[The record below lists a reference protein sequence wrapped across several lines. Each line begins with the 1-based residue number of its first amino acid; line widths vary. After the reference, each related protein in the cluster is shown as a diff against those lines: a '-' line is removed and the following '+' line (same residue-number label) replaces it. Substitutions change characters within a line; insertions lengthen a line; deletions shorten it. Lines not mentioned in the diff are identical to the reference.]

1 MSRRADET
9 TERLVSEYNPLLP
22 HVRANPY
29 PYYAALRRASPVHKA
44 PSLPFYTVTRYR
56 DVLDVIHQPETFSST
71 ALQMLLQGAQ
81 PVGPNSG
88 ALAGHRLVASA
99 MMIASD
105 PPDHTRLRSIVNRGF
120 TPRRIGALEQRLREL
135 CEGYLAPFLREGR
148 MELVHG
154 LSIPLPVTVIAEL
167 LGVEPERREQ
177 FKHWSD
183 TFVLGLSGTVSG
195 IGADDMRRGADAM
208 AEYFERFVAERRARP
223 KDDLISV
230 LVAAEAG
237 EALTVSEILSF
248 ILLLLIAGN
257 ETTTNLIG
265 NGMQALLEHPDQL
278 AAVAAQPALV
288 PRFVEETL
296 RYSSPIQSL
305 PRRTLHDTTIAG
317 QPVPKDSYVMAVF
330 ASANR
335 DEEQFPDADRF
346 DIRRETQGH
355 VAFGHGIHFCLGA
368 SLARLEARIAFE
380 TILRRCQNLRLDQ
393 GEVQMIDS
401 LILRGPRT
409 LQIAF
414 DPVAAAG

>member
-1 MSRRADET
+1 MSVESVET
-9 TERLVSEYNPLLP
+9 ARRLVSEYNPLLP
-22 HVRANPY
+22 QVRADPY
-29 PYYAALRRASPVHKA
+29 PYYAALRRGSPVHKA
-44 PSLPFYTVTRYR
+44 QNLPFYTVTRFR
-56 DVLDVIHQPETFSST
+56 DVLHVVHHPETFSST

-88 ALAGHRLVASA
+88 ALAGHRLFASA

-120 TPRRIGALEQRLREL
+120 TPRRIAALEPRLREL
-135 CEGYLAPFLREGR
+135 CEGYLAPHLREGR
-148 MELVHG
+148 MELVRG
-154 LSIPLPVTVIAEL
+154 LSIPFPVTVIAEL

-195 IGADDMRRGADAM
+195 IGKDDMRRGADEM
-208 AEYFERFVAERRARP
+208 VEYFERFVAERRARP

-237 EALTVSEILSF
+237 ESLSVSEVLSF

-265 NGMQALLEHPDQL
+265 NGVQALLEHPDQL
-278 AAVAAQPALV
+278 ALVAARPALV
-288 PRFVEETL
+288 PKLVEETL
-296 RYSSPIQSL
+296 RYSSPVQSL
-305 PRRTLHDTTIAG
+305 PRRTLHDTTLAG
-317 QPVPKDSYVMAVF
+317 QPLPKDSYVMAVF

-335 DEEQFPDADRF
+335 DEEQFPNADRF

-368 SLARLEARIAFE
+368 SLARLEARVAFE
-380 TILRRCQNLRLDQ
+380 TILARCRNLRLDQ
-393 GEVQMIDS
+393 GEVKMIDS
-401 LILRGPRT
+401 LMLRGPRE
-409 LQIAF
+409 LEIAF
-414 DPVAAAG
+414 DPR